1 MKIIEVIG
9 YANAILGVAM
19 LAVQTMVPLR
29 IAGIAHNILSMVI
42 GFFTGLYPYMA
53 QHAILLPINAWRLHE
68 MRKMIRDVKAA
79 STGDHSMDWI
89 RPFTT
94 QRKVTAGEMIFQ
106 RGDDAT
112 EMFVVVSGALRLREL
127 NLEISP
133 GAVVGELGFL
143 SPEGKR
149 TQTLD
154 CLRDSVILAISY
166 DRLEELYFQ
175 NPSFGFYFLRL
186 TTARLFDN
194 IGRLEQTIAD
204 RDREIERLRA
214 AAHVL

>member
-1 MKIIEVIG
+1 MKFIEMIG
-9 YANAILGVAM
+9 YANAVLGIAM

-29 IAGIAHNILSMVI
+29 IAGIAHNILSMLV
-42 GFFTGLYPYMA
+42 GYFAGLYPYII
-53 QHAILLPINAWRLHE
+53 QHAILLPINSYRLYE
-68 MRKMIRDVKAA
+68 MRKLIRQVRTA
-79 STGDHSMDWI
+79 STDDHSMDWI
-89 RPFTT
+89 KPFTT
-94 QRKVTAGEMIFQ
+94 QRKVKAGETLFR
-106 RGDDAT
+106 RGDAAN
-112 EMFVVVSGALRLREL
+112 EMFVVVSGVLRLREL
-127 NLEISP
+127 NLDVAV

-154 CLRDSVILAISY
+154 CVEDGVILTIGY

-204 RDREIERLRA
+204 RDREIARLRA
-214 AAHVL
+214 AAHVA